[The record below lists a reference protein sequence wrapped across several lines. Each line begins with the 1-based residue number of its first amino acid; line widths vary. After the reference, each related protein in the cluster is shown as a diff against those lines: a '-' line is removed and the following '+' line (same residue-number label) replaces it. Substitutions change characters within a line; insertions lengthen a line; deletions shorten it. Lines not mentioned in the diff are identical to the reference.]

1 MKKGDSVKV
10 KKGVFSPDYD
20 DLLIEGWQGRVT
32 EISPN
37 TITFELDS
45 ITLDGLSK
53 DYITD
58 SFVEEVEF
66 TELCLDI
73 DDVEL
78 TKPRDSHAET
88 INKQNEINSRYSINE
103 EENRILDVL
112 KSSDSSLTDKNQKTY
127 LKFLSENLQKP
138 CILSGMQDFEWEEPY
153 LFGGWSQKEYKKL
166 KMTQPSYTD
175 LFEFINVCNE
185 IDDWKGII
193 IKVKRLSDEK
203 QFNLPLWDL
212 KVVDEKSPN
221 YLLVSDYSSWMT
233 NYQ

>member
-1 MKKGDSVKV
+1 MKKGDSVKI
-10 KKGVFSPDYD
+10 KKGVVSPDYD
-20 DLLIEGWQGRVT
+20 DLLIEGWQGRIT
-32 EISPN
+32 EISVN

-58 SFVEEVEF
+58 SFVEGVEF
-66 TELCLDI
+66 TELCLDL

-78 TKPRDSHAET
+78 TKPRDTHDDT
-88 INKQNEINSRYSINE
+88 VIKQHEINSKYSIDE
-103 EENRILDVL
+103 EENRILDIL
-112 KSSDSSLTDKNQKTY
+112 KSSDSSVTDKNQKTY

-138 CILSGMQDFEWEEPY
+138 CILTGMEDFEWEEPY
-153 LFGGWSQKEYKKL
+153 LLGGWSQKEYKRLKL
-166 KMTQPSYTD
+166 TQASYED
-175 LFEFINVCNE
+175 HFEFISVNEE
-185 IDDWKGII
+185 IDDWKGIVV
-193 IKVKRLSDEK
+193 KVKRLSDDK
-203 QFNLPLWDL
+203 NFDLPLWDL